1 MRGRPLR
8 TLNAA
13 SAPAAHASCDIERE
27 HLPGRQH
34 VAARG
39 PAPDCRRGLT
49 RRDREALVSGR
60 ALTRVSDP
68 QDNVRQDRANLRAT
82 VYDSAVARPPACLRP

>member
-1 MRGRPLR
+1 M
-8 TLNAA
+8 NAA
-13 SAPAAHASCDIERE
+13 SAPATHASCDIERE

-49 RRDREALVSGR
+49 RRDREAPVSGR
-60 ALTRVSDP
+60 AVTRDIGP
-68 QDNVRQDRANLRAT
+68 QDNVRPDRANLRAT
-82 VYDSAVARPPACLRP
+82 VYDSAAARPPACLRP